1 MPWVEWRGN
10 SCRVRWETGKLHP
23 ETGKKLFDSKSS
35 TKWTEEEAYD
45 YGLDRESDVRND
57 RYISRRD
64 GAVLMR
70 DYCRTWLDTLD
81 VGHLRDK
88 AIRSML
94 RLYIVPRWGETAVG
108 DIKPTAY
115 RAWKKQLKALPNI
128 GEKYGEEILTVFSML
143 MDDAVDD
150 ELRTS
155 SPVPK
160 GKKQKRGKYKKKPRE
175 RKREMRIEDVHQLAC
190 NALTFWGLD
199 GFVFVWTMA
208 TTGMRPAELYALQR
222 VYSHP
227 TWPASDPLDDP
238 EEEDRKERHAEDVER
253 YGPAIMPAVRVQWQH
268 QREGG
273 MLKLFPP
280 KYESRRTLVVP
291 PFLAELLELLLASH
305 DGEYVFRSITGGL
318 LANANFTYH
327 YWRPIA
333 DGRDASPEFER
344 LRLGQPQKVRSR
356 RPVPKI
362 PTTSYGGK
370 RLYLLRHGHKEWID
384 EAGGMHSRIAVES
397 RMGHEVAGVE
407 GLYSNVTAAMERRIM
422 DSLQERWERFVVTL
436 TPDWLPVS
444 PTPLP
449 VDLEGW
455 MKAQIRTAEGVNQ

>member
-1 MPWVEWRGN
+1 MPYTEKRGTTW
-10 SCRVRWETGKLHP
+10 RVRWDSGKVNP
-23 ETGKKLFDSKSS
+23 ETGKKIYDGASGFETDQ
-35 TKWTEEEAYD
+35 EAYE

-64 GAVLMR
+64 GSVSIEE
-70 DYCRTWLDTLD
+70 YCKTWVSTLD

-94 RLYIVPRWGETAVG
+94 RLYIIPRWGSTAIG
-108 DIKPTAY
+108 DVKPSAY
-115 RAWKKQLKALPNI
+115 RAWKKQLAAMPNV
-128 GEKYGEEILTVFSML
+128 GKKYGEEILTVFSML

-150 ELRTS
+150 ELRPS

-160 GKKQKRGKYKKKPRE
+160 GKKARRGRYKKKPRE
-175 RKREMRIEDVHQLAC
+175 RKREMRIEEVHQLAC

-208 TTGMRPAELYALQR
+208 TTGMRPAELYALR
-222 VYSHP
+222 RAYCHP
-227 TWPASDPLDDP
+227 AWPASDPLDDS
-238 EEEDRKERHAEDVER
+238 EEEDREERHAEDLVR
-253 YGPAIMPAVRVQWQH
+253 YGRDLMPAVRVQWQH
-268 QREGG
+268 QREKGE
-273 MLKLFPP
+273 LKLFSP

-305 DGEYVFRSITGGL
+305 EGEFVFRSINGGL

-333 DGRDASPEFER
+333 DGRKASEEFER
-344 LRLGQPQKVRSR
+344 TRLGQRQKVASR
-356 RPVPKI
+356 RPLPEVPA
-362 PTTSYGGK
+362 TAYAGK

-407 GLYSNVTAAMERRIM
+407 GLYANVTTVMERRIM
-422 DSLQERWERFVVTL
+422 DALQERFVRFVREAGEEMAG
-436 TPDWLPVS
+436 VS
-444 PTPLP
+444 PTFLP
-449 VDLEGW
+449 DDLAGWWKRQVTGARESEG
-455 MKAQIRTAEGVNQ
+455 